1 MSINTEKPIPRV
13 EISTE
18 DTENRVPRVETK
30 PEEKNQAHEI
40 RKKYNRIK
48 GIAESRKSVKEQ
60 QTNKRM

>member
-1 MSINTEKPIPRV
+1 M